1 MRNVHVLGSRRGIG
15 AFCSLLNAVISLFYF
30 FSANHRANC
39 WAENWGERKMFHAT
53 NCFSLKPPQ
62 MRGVRFV
69 KLLEKS
75 RLPCIH
81 IIYQHQWVPY
91 SLPVGGFP
99 CRWAGSPWAGVA
111 AAGAERVKLCLL
123 FQVGAKSHC
132 KMFFPPLALRV
143 VLKLNWF
150 WLANKNRTA
159 KLNFLRN
166 VVNPMWKINPKMC
179 FPSCTL
185 CLVFVLLGLPSPS
198 LCSLHRR
205 VSGWQGCCP
214 YAEVLW
220 WAAVGANGSWDIL
233 AWPVHFFSI
242 PHPCIVLYLVLLL
255 LCSRCPPSPH
265 AAWGT

>member
-1 MRNVHVLGSRRGIG
+1 
-15 AFCSLLNAVISLFYF
+15 
-30 FSANHRANC
+30 
-39 WAENWGERKMFHAT
+39 
-53 NCFSLKPPQ
+53 

-81 IIYQHQWVPY
+81 IIYQHQWIPY

-99 CRWAGSPWAGVA
+99 CRWASSPWAGVA

-166 VVNPMWKINPKMC
+166 VVNPVWKINPKMC

-185 CLVFVLLGLPSPS
+185 CLVFILLGLPSPS
-198 LCSLHRR
+198 LCSLHRH
-205 VSGWQGCCP
+205 VSGWQGWCP

-233 AWPVHFFSI
+233 AWPVHFFQFPIHVLSCILSSCSFVLAVPPAHALPEGRSCSI
-242 PHPCIVLYLVLLL
+242 SVGWMLCKSRECLGCIEDTVLILDAEFDL
-255 LCSRCPPSPH
+255 
-265 AAWGT
+265 